1 MNEGRQRKP
10 HTSLS
15 QRILIGLLLGI
26 LTGLFVGEYAAHL
39 AVVGRAYIGLLQMS
53 ILPYMVASLMGGI
66 GSLGYEKARKLAIT
80 GGIVLIGSWIIAFLI
95 VFVMPL
101 AFPKVEAGSFFSPS
115 MVETPKVDFIDLYI
129 PVNPFKS
136 LARTIVPAS
145 AVFSVIFGVALIGNK
160 NKKPL
165 LDVLTTTQ
173 ETLSRM
179 AMMVIQL
186 SPIGIFA
193 IAANAAG
200 TLSIADIGRLQVY
213 IVTFIVATLILTF
226 WILPGLT
233 ALLTPFTFRTIL
245 QSSRP
250 ALITGFATG
259 NLFIVLPMLIEQA
272 KELFES
278 QKLRTRD
285 TEQFLTVLVP
295 ASFNFPNI
303 GKLVTLL
310 FVLFAGWFAGKEI
323 PLSDYPMFSTLG
335 LFTLFGGV
343 DLALPFL
350 LDQMRVP
357 SDLYQLYVVTGVING
372 WFATLLAVMNL
383 YTFTLIATAAA
394 TGSLVFHWSR
404 LVRFGLFS
412 VIVMGVAIAGSR
424 IALSFLMHKQDIQ
437 QVTIMQMRIDDPVE
451 AIVHRKIPPSGP
463 PHPVSLPAMDQIIDR
478 GVLRIGYNPANLPF
492 SFFNQAGELVGYDIA
507 MYHRLAR
514 DLGIKLEFIPW
525 NYKTLVGQL
534 RSGQFHLAAG
544 GLLVN
549 PKRLAKVAYSRPYM
563 TVTLAIVVPDYM
575 RNDFPSWKEVK
586 RAGLKLGIPGKTFA
600 EGLEQTIEGI
610 NLIKLKSYEEF
621 FQGKRPDLDGVVISA
636 EAGSAWTT
644 IRPEYSVVVPAPHL
658 SSPIAIA
665 TAFHN
670 QALLEFIDDWLAL
683 EKTNGNLERLY
694 NTWILG
700 KGVEK
705 KEPRWSILRNVLHW
719 VE

>member
-1 MNEGRQRKP
+1 MKKSRSR
-10 HTSLS
+10 TSLS
-15 QRILIGLLLGI
+15 QRILIGLILGI
-26 LTGLFVGEYAAHL
+26 LTGLFLGEYAAHL
-39 AVVGRAYIGLLQMS
+39 AIIGRAYIGLLQMS
-53 ILPYMVASLMGGI
+53 ILPYMVVSLMGGI
-66 GSLGYEKARKLAIT
+66 GGLGYNKAKKLAIT
-80 GGIVLIGSWIIAFLI
+80 GGIVLVGSWFIAFTI

-101 AFPKVEAGSFFSPS
+101 AFPEMEAGSFFSPS
-115 MVETPKVDFIDLYI
+115 MVEAPTVDFIDLYI
-129 PVNPFKS
+129 PVNPFSS
-136 LARTIVPAS
+136 LSRTIVPAS
-145 AVFSVIFGVALIGNK
+145 AVFSVIFGIALIGCQ

-165 LDVLTTTQ
+165 LDVLATAQ
-173 ETLSRM
+173 ETLTRV

-186 SPIGIFA
+186 SPVGIFA

-213 IVTFIVATLILTF
+213 IITFILASLILTF

-233 ALLTPFTFRTIL
+233 AILTPFTFRTIL
-245 QSSRP
+245 KSARP

-278 QKLRTRD
+278 TRLRTQD
-285 TEQFLTVLVP
+285 TDQFLTVLVP

-323 PLSDYPMFSTLG
+323 PLGQYPMFSTLG

-350 LDQMRVP
+350 LDQMRIP

-394 TGSLVFHWSR
+394 TGSLGISWNR
-404 LVRFGLFS
+404 LARFGLIS
-412 VIVMGVAIAGSR
+412 LIVMGITILGSR
-424 IALSFLMHKQDIQ
+424 AVLSLLLSEQNLQ
-437 QVTIMQMRIDDPVE
+437 QATVLQMRIDQPVE
-451 AIVHRKIPPSGP
+451 TIVHKEIPAHTSSHSP
-463 PHPVSLPAMDQIIDR
+463 PLPTMDQIIDR
-478 GVLRIGYNPANLPF
+478 GVLRIGYNPGNLPF
-492 SFFNQAGELVGYDIA
+492 SFFNESGELVGYDIA
-507 MYHRLAR
+507 MYHQLAR
-514 DLGIKLEFIPW
+514 DLGLKLEFIPW

-534 RSGQFHLAAG
+534 RNGQFHLAAG

-549 PKRLAKVAYSRPYM
+549 PQRLAKVAYSEPYM
-563 TVTLAIVVPDYM
+563 KVTLAIVIPDYL
-575 RNDFPSWKEVK
+575 RNDFPTWEDVK

-600 EGLEQTIEGI
+600 KGFEHPLEGLEI
-610 NLIKLKSYEEF
+610 IKLKSYAEF

-644 IRPEYSVVVPAPHL
+644 IRPEYSVAIPEPHL
-658 SSPIAIA
+658 ASPIAIA

-670 QALLEFIDDWLAL
+670 QPLLDFIDDWLVL
-683 EKTNGNLERLY
+683 QKTNGNLERLY
-694 NTWILG
+694 DTWILG
-700 KGVEK
+700 KGVKK

-719 VE
+719 VD